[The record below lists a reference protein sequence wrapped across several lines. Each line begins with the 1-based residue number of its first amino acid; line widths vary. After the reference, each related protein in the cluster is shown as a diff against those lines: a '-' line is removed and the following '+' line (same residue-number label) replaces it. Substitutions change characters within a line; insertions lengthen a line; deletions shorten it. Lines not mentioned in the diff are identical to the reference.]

1 MKHDEIVGPVGPL
14 TSTLFVE
21 RGRMSPSDGPQR
33 PHRQAHL
40 MTQWQLRPTKKRKLD
55 PIRFEE
61 VVI

>member
-1 MKHDEIVGPVGPL
+1 MKHDEIVGPL

-21 RGRMSPSDGPQR
+21 RGRMSPSVGPQR
-33 PHRQAHL
+33 PHSQAHL